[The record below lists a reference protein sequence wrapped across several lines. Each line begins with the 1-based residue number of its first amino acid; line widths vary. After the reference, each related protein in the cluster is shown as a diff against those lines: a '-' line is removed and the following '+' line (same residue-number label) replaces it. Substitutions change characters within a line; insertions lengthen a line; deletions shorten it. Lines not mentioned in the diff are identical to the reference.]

1 MKRYANDLKM
11 KVALLFALLVVF
23 AGCANTSAETATAF
37 APSSSLEDTAAPS
50 IHTPSPTP
58 STTVLPSLKPS
69 DTDGTPVDT
78 TTVYVTK
85 TGTKYHQDGCQYL
98 SNSKIAISLE
108 DAISK
113 EYEPCSKCNPP
124 TLSGSANS
132 SVSVS
137 TPEPTPTIAETQPQ
151 TIETTVYVTNTGSKY
166 HSAGCQYLS
175 KSQIA
180 ISLSDAKAQGYG
192 ACSKCNPPS

>member
-1 MKRYANDLKM
+1 MKQYTSGLKS
-11 KVALLFALLVVF
+11 KLSLFLVLLVF
-23 AGCANTSAETATAF
+23 LAGCNNSSTQNTATA
-37 APSSSLEDTAAPS
+37 ALSPSQEPTISTTPSPSSSDVGIS
-50 IHTPSPTP
+50 NNG
-58 STTVLPSLKPS
+58 STT
-69 DTDGTPVDT
+69 DT
-78 TTVYVTK
+78 TTVYVTES
-85 TGTKYHQDGCQYL
+85 GSKYHADGCQYL
-98 SNSKIAISLE
+98 SHSKIAISLE
-108 DAISK
+108 NAISK
-113 EYEPCSKCNPP
+113 GYGPCSKCNPP

-180 ISLSDAKAQGYG
+180 ISPSDAKAQGYG